1 MAKNISLAR
10 LRNIGIMAHI
20 DAGKTTT
27 TERILYYTGRSHKLG
42 EVHEGTAVMDWMEQE
57 QERGITIT
65 SAATTCEWKDHR
77 INIIDTPGHVD
88 FTLEVERCLR
98 VLDGV
103 VAVFCAVGGVEPQ
116 SETVWRQAEKYGIPR
131 LAFVNKMDR
140 VGADFTRCV
149 SMLEDRLGANTL
161 PVQLP
166 VGSEDKFRGIID
178 LISAEM
184 MVFDEETQGL
194 EITSQAIPEEFE
206 EEFTAARMALLEK
219 LADFDEGV
227 MEKYLEEQP
236 IAADEIIRA
245 IRAATIKLDLVP
257 VLCGSA
263 FKNKGVQPLLDSVL
277 AYLPAPSDIPP
288 VEGVDKQGEI
298 VSRKTGA
305 SEKFCA
311 LAFKLMADPF
321 VGTLAFIR
329 VYSGKIAV
337 GDKIYNPVKSKQEKI
352 SRILKM
358 HANKREEVK
367 ELGPGDIAALVGL
380 RYSTTGDTLC
390 SAGDYIVLDQMEFP
404 EPVISIAIEPK
415 TKADEEKLFE
425 SLEKLAL
432 EDPSFHVG
440 TAADTGQTLI
450 SGMGE
455 LHLEIIV
462 DRLLREF
469 KVGANVGKPQVAY
482 KETITKQGQAEN
494 EYVQQTGQ
502 HQYGHVCLEVSPLAR
517 GEGKQFESQV
527 SEETIPAEFTAAIE
541 RSIYSSLDSGALLGF
556 PVTDIKVTLVGG
568 SFHEEDSTEQAFGVA
583 SAMALREAMLAAQPV
598 LLEPMMALEILVPEA
613 SMGDVIAD
621 LNTRHAKI
629 NGMEGRE
636 NGFQEIEVE
645 VPLAQMFGYATDL
658 RSASQGR
665 ANFTMQFANYAE
677 VPKKTSDKI
686 IQKVKGLI

>member
-27 TERILYYTGRSHKLG
+27 TERILYYTGRSHKIG
-42 EVHEGTAVMDWMEQE
+42 EVHEGTAIMDWMEQE

-140 VGADFTRCV
+140 VGADFKRCV
-149 SMLEDRLGANTL
+149 SMLEERLGANPL

-166 VGSEDKFRGIID
+166 VGSEENFRGVID
-178 LISAEM
+178 LITEEM
-184 MVFDEETQGL
+184 LVFEEESQGQ
-194 EITSQAIPEEFE
+194 EVTSQKIPEEFV

-236 IAADEIIRA
+236 IAADEIIQA

-277 AYLPAPSDIPP
+277 SYLPAPSDIPP
-288 VEGVDKQGEI
+288 VEGVDKKGET

-305 SEKFCA
+305 SEKFCG

-329 VYSGKIAV
+329 VYSGKVAV
-337 GDKIYNPVKSKQEKI
+337 GDKLYNPVKGKQEKI

-380 RYSTTGDTLC
+380 RFSTTGDTLC
-390 SAGDYIVLDQMEFP
+390 ATGDYIVLDQMEFP

-415 TKADEEKLFE
+415 TKADEEKLYE
-425 SLEKLAL
+425 SLEKMAL
-432 EDPSFHVG
+432 EDPSFHVS
-440 TAADTGQTLI
+440 TDADTGQTLI

-482 KETITKQGQAEN
+482 KETISSQGQAEH
-494 EYVQQTGQ
+494 EFVQQTGQ
-502 HQYGHVCLEVSPLAR
+502 NQYGHVCLEVSPLKQ
-517 GEGKQFESQV
+517 GEGRQFESQV
-527 SEETIPAEFTAAIE
+527 SEETIPAEFITAIE
-541 RSIYSSLDSGALLGF
+541 RSVYSSLDSGALLGF
-556 PVTDIKVTLVGG
+556 PVTDIKVILVGG

-583 SAMALREAMLAAQPV
+583 TAMALREAMLQAEPK
-598 LLEPMMALEILVPEA
+598 LLEPMMALEIMVPEA

-636 NGFQEIEVE
+636 NGFQEIEAE

>member
-27 TERILYYTGRSHKLG
+27 TERILYYTGRSHKMG
-42 EVHEGTAVMDWMEQE
+42 EVHEGTAIMDWMEQE

-65 SAATTCEWKDHR
+65 SAATTCEWKEHR

-140 VGADFTRCV
+140 VGADFNRCV
-149 SMLEDRLGANTL
+149 SMMESRLGTNPL

-166 VGSEDKFRGIID
+166 VGSEENFRGIID

-184 MVFDEETQGL
+184 LVFDEQTQGQ
-194 EITSQAIPEEFE
+194 EVTSQAIPEEFL

-227 MEKYLEEQP
+227 MEKYLDEQP

-245 IRAATIKLDLVP
+245 IRAATINLDLVP

-263 FKNKGVQPLLDSVL
+263 FKNKGVQPLLDAVL
-277 AYLPAPSDIPP
+277 SYLPSPSDIPP
-288 VEGVDKQGEI
+288 VEGVNEHGET

-329 VYSGKIAV
+329 IYSGKISV
-337 GDKIYNPVKSKQEKI
+337 GDKVFNPGKSKQEKI

-390 SAGDYIVLDQMEFP
+390 NIGDYIVLDQMEFP

-415 TKADEEKLFE
+415 TKADEEKLYE

-432 EDPSFHVG
+432 EDPSFHVS
-440 TAADTGQTLI
+440 TDADTGQTLI

-482 KETITKQGQAEN
+482 KETITKKGLAEHKF
-494 EYVQQTGQ
+494 VQQSGQ
-502 HQYGHVCLEVSPLAR
+502 NQYGHVCLEVSPLPQ
-517 GEGKQFESQV
+517 GEGRQFESQV
-527 SEETIPAEFTAAIE
+527 GEETIPAEFIAAIE
-541 RSIYSSLDSGALLGF
+541 RSVYSSLDSGALLGF
-556 PVTDIKVTLVGG
+556 PVTDIKVSLVGG

-583 SAMALREAMLAAQPV
+583 SAMALREAMLLAEPV
-598 LLEPMMALEILVPEA
+598 LLEPMMLLELLVPET

-621 LNTRHAKI
+621 LNSRHAKI
-629 NGMEGRE
+629 NGMEGRG
-636 NGFQEIEVE
+636 NGIQAIEVE

-665 ANFTMQFANYAE
+665 ANFTMQFANYTE